1 MNNSSAHYVSPA
13 NALLAFLI
21 AILLLSACSGRRT
34 RPPELD
40 PPHPVPLPEIWIG
53 DRLEAIRFDNTADT
67 GAYHQLSNAQ
77 GFTLSVSL
85 RADSNLLHFRSRYS
99 ILRKHA
105 PAGSFKQYT
114 LKINQQTDSSLTLT
128 PTSAESC
135 AFFGNKN
142 RLFFKK
148 QAFAIDTTICFEKI
162 VFHTTECLGNCSVFH
177 VEIDSEKR
185 IRQHAEVLYKKS
197 NRDATGEGHFTS
209 NVPDSTYH
217 NLIAAIKTSNLR
229 QLQSDEILCCDAP
242 IITIILYANGQRT
255 SFRSM
260 SPPIVAQNLVD
271 ILYRIARKQL
281 GTPTRQPFTLEGWN
295 GKPSTDPGNFVPL

>member
-1 MNNSSAHYVSPA
+1 VCNPGVAFIDRVVLPGMNNSSAHYVSPA

-105 PAGSFKQYT
+105 PAGSFK
-114 LKINQQTDSSLTLT
+114 
-128 PTSAESC
+128 
-135 AFFGNKN
+135 
-142 RLFFKK
+142 
-148 QAFAIDTTICFEKI
+148 
-162 VFHTTECLGNCSVFH
+162 
-177 VEIDSEKR
+177 
-185 IRQHAEVLYKKS
+185 
-197 NRDATGEGHFTS
+197 
-209 NVPDSTYH
+209 
-217 NLIAAIKTSNLR
+217 
-229 QLQSDEILCCDAP
+229 
-242 IITIILYANGQRT
+242 
-255 SFRSM
+255 
-260 SPPIVAQNLVD
+260 
-271 ILYRIARKQL
+271 
-281 GTPTRQPFTLEGWN
+281 
-295 GKPSTDPGNFVPL
+295 